1 MELGII
7 SLSDIKTD
15 PVTGRPFPYGQ
26 RLDEIVGY
34 LTLADRRGLDVFAGA
49 HHSSLL
55 PQTSVLT
62 PHERGLLHEWLDRIA
77 SS

>member
-7 SLSDIKTD
+7 SLSDIQTD
-15 PVTGRPFPYGQ
+15 SVTGRPFRYGQ
-26 RLDEIVGY
+26 RLDEITGY
-34 LTLADRRGLDVFAGA
+34 LTLADRRGLDVFAGEQ
-49 HHSSLL
+49 HSSLL